1 MSLFNEKVNF
11 FFFLRLG
18 ATLNKGF
25 NRALGTISAGVL
37 AIGIARLSVLV
48 GGAFE
53 ELLIVIAIF
62 VAGWILFFFLKL
74 NGKLRIDACVCV
86 LSYIYIYCMK
96 YRHIQDTDT
105 LTPVIN
111 GEHVLIERNY
121 MYQCW
126 AVSQTPDM

>member
-86 LSYIYIYCMK
+86 VIYMLYEILTHT
-96 YRHIQDTDT
+96 RH
-105 LTPVIN
+105 
-111 GEHVLIERNY
+111 
-121 MYQCW
+121 
-126 AVSQTPDM
+126 